1 MQAKD
6 IMTKNVVVLKADNK
20 IFETID
26 VLVGNKI
33 SGAPV
38 VNAEGKIIGIVS
50 EKDLL
55 IALDFLGEKKAAMA
69 QVHEF
74 MTRDVVLLS
83 EETPIKEI
91 SQTLVRENIKRIP
104 IVKDEQVVG
113 IVSRRDILRAI
124 REQTKS

>member
-6 IMTKNVVVLKADNK
+6 IMTKNVIVLKADSK

-38 VNAEGKIIGIVS
+38 INAEGKIIGIVS

-83 EETPIKEI
+83 EEAPIKEI

-104 IVKDEQVVG
+104 IVKNDQVVG
-113 IVSRRDILRAI
+113 IVARRDILRAI
-124 REQTKS
+124 REQGNR

>member
-6 IMTKNVVVLKADNK
+6 IMTKNVVVLKADAK

-74 MTRDVVLLS
+74 MTRDVILLS
-83 EETPIKEI
+83 EETSIKEI

-104 IVKDEQVVG
+104 IVKNEQVVG
-113 IVSRRDILRAI
+113 IVARRDILRAI

>member
-6 IMTKNVVVLKADNK
+6 IMTKNVIVLKADSK

-83 EETPIKEI
+83 EEAPIKEI

-104 IVKDEQVVG
+104 IVKNDQVVG
-113 IVSRRDILRAI
+113 IVARRDILRAI
-124 REQTKS
+124 REQGNR